1 MPFGTIHPRQL
12 GEKIAAGQTVALVDV
27 RTPGEYAS
35 GHAIG
40 ACSIPLNQV
49 TPEAVA
55 AVRPQGA
62 TGPTYVICQS
72 GGRSRHAC
80 QQLTQAGFTDVVNVE
95 GGTSAWRAAGLPME
109 PASSGTPRG
118 LPGWLRNLGLVLVLV
133 CVVLA
138 WQVQPWFA
146 FVGMGIWILMLIGGR
161 GACPLNTCSMPTTSP
176 RSDKV

>member
-1 MPFGTIHPRQL
+1 MPFGTIRPQQL
-12 GEKIAAGQTVALVDV
+12 QEKIASGQILALVDV
-27 RTPGEYAS
+27 RTAGEYAS
-35 GHAIG
+35 GHAAG
-40 ACSIPLNQV
+40 ACSIPLNRI

-55 AVRPQGA
+55 ACRPEGA

-80 QQLTQAGFTDVVNVE
+80 HQLAEAGLTDVVNVE

-109 PASSGTPRG
+109 PSVSNTHKG
-118 LPGWLRNLGLVLVLV
+118 LPGWLRTLGLLLVLA
-133 CVVLA
+133 CMVLA

-146 FVGMGIWILMLIGGR
+146 FVGMGIWVLLLIGG
-161 GACPLNTCSMPTTSP
+161 GGTCPLNTCGVPTAPP